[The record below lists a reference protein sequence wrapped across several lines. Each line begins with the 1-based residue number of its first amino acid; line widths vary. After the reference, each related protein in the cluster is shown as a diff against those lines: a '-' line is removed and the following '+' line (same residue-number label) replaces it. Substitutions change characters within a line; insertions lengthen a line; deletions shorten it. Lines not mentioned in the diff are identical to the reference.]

1 MPYFSVIIPVYNA
14 ERYLRE
20 TLDSLTAQTA
30 KDFEALL
37 IDDGSKDS
45 SPAICDEY
53 AARDSRFH
61 AVHKPNGGVSS
72 ARNLG
77 MAQAQGEWIIFV
89 DADDLLTPRAL
100 EVMLTVADDETD
112 YVVGSV
118 EKFGDVPAEVILQL
132 TSGRSSESMDRV
144 LCPASWAQLFRR
156 NIIADSGLAFR
167 EDLSYSEDTL
177 FVYTYRHHIRQL
189 ATVEDVVYRYRINAD
204 SATFSPNLMKRATHH
219 MIVAN
224 AFQQMIEQNTDPKA
238 VETLTFVRN
247 KILRF
252 VQNETEQVL
261 QKQKI

>member
-1 MPYFSVIIPVYNA
+1 MYKVSVVTPFHNVDMAVFQKAADSMRQQTIGFENIEWVIVVHNC
-14 ERYLRE
+14 ESHYLPQMQE
-20 TLDSLTAQTA
+20 MF
-30 KDFEALL
+30 KDDKNVIVEELNN
-37 IDDGSKDS
+37 DEHTPS
-45 SPAICDEY
+45 SP
-53 AARDSRFH
+53 
-61 AVHKPNGGVSS
+61 
-72 ARNLG
+72 RN
-77 MAQAQGEWIIFV
+77 
-89 DADDLLTPRAL
+89 
-100 EVMLTVADDETD
+100 
-112 YVVGSV
+112 Y
-118 EKFGDVPAEVILQL
+118 
-132 TSGRSSESMDRV
+132 GRSSESMDRV

-189 ATVEDVVYRYRINAD
+189 ATVEDVVYRYRINTD

-261 QKQKI
+261 QMQKI

>member
-1 MPYFSVIIPVYNA
+1 
-14 ERYLRE
+14 
-20 TLDSLTAQTA
+20 
-30 KDFEALL
+30 
-37 IDDGSKDS
+37 
-45 SPAICDEY
+45 
-53 AARDSRFH
+53 
-61 AVHKPNGGVSS
+61 
-72 ARNLG
+72 

-204 SATFSPNLMKRATHH
+204 SATFSPNFMKRATHH